1 MKNFEHKLDY
11 QNNWESDSYYVDGKM
26 IEKLKKVSI
35 DGKEYDVTGRTVE
48 VPYNDM
54 GHTYTAISTH
64 YFITETVFGMDHE
77 FDLNTVVPNV
87 EVIPLK
93 FKFVKGAGQ

>member
-1 MKNFEHKLDY
+1 MTTY
-11 QNNWESDSYYVDGKM
+11 QHSLQYENSWESDSYYVDKKL

-35 DGKEYDVTGRTVE
+35 DGKEYDVTSRQVT

-54 GHTYTAISTH
+54 GHTYTACSTH
-64 YFITETVFGMDHE
+64 YFITTEVFGVEQE
-77 FDLNTVVPNV
+77 FDLNKIVRKT

-93 FKFVKGAGQ
+93 FKFVKGVGQ